1 MEAHLFTFRFDE
13 KLLRDDLERCQGL
26 VWPTHFNTKDYTG
39 QWSSLSLRSASGSE
53 TDIFS
58 NANSAYQDTPLL
70 SRCGYF
76 REVIDFFEC
85 PKQTV
90 RLLSL
95 SARSFIREHRD
106 PDAGYGDGFF
116 RIHIPIQTN
125 PEVVFKLNGKQLS
138 MQPGDCWY
146 ADFTKPHFVSNEGAQ
161 DRIHLVIDCI
171 RNDWSDRLF
180 GQAGYDFKKVKEVHL
195 SDDTKRKMISELE
208 HFKTETSLKLI
219 ADLKAQLA
227 NATAH
232 SDLT

>member
-1 MEAHLFTFRFDE
+1 MEYHLFTVRFDE
-13 KLLRDDLERCQGL
+13 RRLFDDLKRCQGL

-39 QWSSLSLRSASGSE
+39 KWSSLSLRSASGSE

-58 NANSAYQDTPLL
+58 NANAVYQDTPLL

-85 PKQTV
+85 PKETV

-95 SARSFIREHRD
+95 SPGSFIREHRD
-106 PDAGYGDGFF
+106 PDAGYQDGFF

-125 PEVVFKLNGKQLS
+125 PEVVFKLNGKQLP

-146 ADFTKPHFVSNEGAQ
+146 ADFTLPHFVSNAGEQ

-171 RNDWSDRLF
+171 RNDWSDHLF
-180 GQAGYDFKKVKEVHL
+180 REAGYDFEKDKEVYV
-195 SDDTKRKMISELE
+195 SEETKRKMISELE
-208 HFKTETSLKLI
+208 HFQTETSRKLI
-219 ADLKAQLA
+219 TDLKAQLA
-227 NATAH
+227 NATVH
-232 SDLT
+232 SNLT

>member
-1 MEAHLFTFRFDE
+1 MEYHLFTVRFDE
-13 KLLRDDLERCQGL
+13 RRLFDDLKRCQGL

-39 QWSSLSLRSASGSE
+39 KWSSLSLRSASGSE

-58 NANSAYQDTPLL
+58 NANAVYHDTPLL

-85 PKQTV
+85 PKETV

-95 SARSFIREHRD
+95 SPGSFIREHRD
-106 PDAGYGDGFF
+106 PDAGYQDGFF

-125 PEVVFKLNGKQLS
+125 PEVVFKLNGKQLP

-146 ADFTKPHFVSNEGAQ
+146 ADFTLPHFVSNAGEQ

-171 RNDWSDRLF
+171 RNDWSDHLF
-180 GQAGYDFKKVKEVHL
+180 REAGYDFEKDKEVYL
-195 SDDTKRKMISELE
+195 SEDTKRKMISELE
-208 HFKTETSLKLI
+208 HFQTETSRKLI
-219 ADLKAQLA
+219 TDLKAQLA
-227 NATAH
+227 NGTAH
-232 SDLT
+232 SNLT